1 MKIGIIGA
9 GNIGLE
15 LARKLSNAGHAIK
28 LTNSRGPESLAEVV
42 KGTDIKAATAEE
54 AVKDADVV
62 ILSLPFN
69 KNPAVT
75 ALVKHAPAT
84 AIIIDTSNYYP
95 ARDGRIDEV
104 DAGKPETLWV
114 SEQIKR
120 PLLKAWNALMSTT
133 LKEAGLKPS
142 EPGRIAI
149 PIAGD
154 DIVAKGILATLVSET
169 GFDTVD
175 AGSLDESWRFQP
187 GAPAYCTEFT
197 DSELEIALADAVKD
211 RVPVSRDAIMK
222 VFTEGQAP
230 TSRSGMV
237 ELNRTLSH

>member
-15 LARKLSNAGHAIK
+15 LARKLSMAGHAIK
-28 LTNSRGPESLAEVV
+28 LANSRGPESLAGVV
-42 KGTDIKAATAEE
+42 KGTDIKAATGEE
-54 AVKDADVV
+54 ATKDADVV

-69 KNPAVT
+69 KNPA
-75 ALVKHAPAT
+75 AAELVRHAPAT

-95 ARDGRIDEV
+95 ARDGHIDEI
-104 DAGKPETLWV
+104 DAGKPEAVWI
-114 SEQIKR
+114 SEQIGR
-120 PLLKAWNALMSTT
+120 PLLKAWNALLSST

-154 DIVAKGILATLVSET
+154 DVVAKGVLATLVSET
-169 GFDTVD
+169 GFDSVD
-175 AGSLDESWRFQP
+175 AGRLVESWRFQP
-187 GAPAYCTEFT
+187 GAPAYCTELMH
-197 DSELEIALADAVKD
+197 SELKIALAKAVKE
-211 RVPVSRDAIMK
+211 RVPANRDAIMR
-222 VFTEGQAP
+222 VFIEGLAP
-230 TSRSGMV
+230 ASRSGMV

>member
-15 LARKLSNAGHAIK
+15 LARKLSIAGHAIM
-28 LTNSRGPESLAEVV
+28 LANSRGPESLADAV
-42 KGTDIKAATAEE
+42 KGTDIKAAAAEE
-54 AVKDADVV
+54 AVKGADVV

-69 KNPAVT
+69 INPAI
-75 ALVKHAPAT
+75 AELVRHAPPT

-95 ARDGRIDEV
+95 IRDGHIDEI

-114 SEQIKR
+114 SERVQR
-120 PLLKAWNALMSTT
+120 PLLKAWNAQLSTT

-142 EPGRIAI
+142 ESGRIAI

-154 DIVAKGILATLVSET
+154 DIAAKAVLVTLVSET
-169 GFDTVD
+169 GFDSVD
-175 AGSLDESWRFQP
+175 AGRLVDSWRFQP
-187 GAPAYCTEFT
+187 GAPAYCTELT
-197 DSELEIALADAVKD
+197 QSELESALANAVKE
-211 RVPVSRDAIMK
+211 RVPANRDAIMK
-222 VFTEGQAP
+222 VFSEGQAP
-230 TSRSGMV
+230 TSRSGIV